1 MLDLVLFTCVLPVT
15 GITVEVEVTFSN
27 FLDPTISI
35 DDQVSQFNIFF
46 LQKIADILNVNQ

>member
-1 MLDLVLFTCVLPVT
+1 MLDLLLFTCVLPVT

-46 LQKIADILNVNQ
+46 LQKIADVLNVNQ